1 LTRQKNYGKINQA
14 NRIWFVYRKERVCI
28 NLIDVKG
35 VEDMDEKFRQNSD
48 TSDIIAINNNFF
60 EKYNST
66 IRGIVTNILK
76 YTNQSQDIDDCVNT
90 VFLSL
95 MEKLQQYN
103 ETRGSLAAFVIMI
116 ARSTALDYRRN
127 NIRRIGKLAGEDTY
141 DFICDDLEFENEVE
155 FNMLI
160 ESIHAKLTEKENIL
174 FTMKFILYDST
185 DEIAKILNI
194 NKNAVKVR
202 VNRLKNKIKKF
213 LIKGG
218 ITIE

>member
-1 LTRQKNYGKINQA
+1 
-14 NRIWFVYRKERVCI
+14 
-28 NLIDVKG
+28 
-35 VEDMDEKFRQNSD
+35 MDEKFRQNSD